1 MNYEL
6 QSIINAENEA
16 EINRLYKQNE
26 RLKAENKKLRNDYYT
41 IVDRLAD
48 VEEAYNSLRRKNAN
62 I

>member
-16 EINRLYKQNE
+16 EINRLYKENE
-26 RLKAENKKLRNDYYT
+26 RLKAKNNKLCNDYYG

-48 VEEAYNSLRRKNAN
+48 VEEAYNRLRLKNGN
-62 I
+62 